1 MMADS
6 TALDVRTAPFGVTV
20 SVWAKPRASKSRVL
34 GVRGRSLEVA
44 LAAPPVDGAANDEL
58 VRVLARHF
66 DVPRRDVSIEAGEA
80 SREKRVA
87 IRGLAVADV
96 LAKISDAD

>member
-1 MMADS
+1 MADPH
-6 TALDVRTAPFGVTV
+6 ALDVRAASDGVTLV
-20 SVWAKPRASKSRVL
+20 VWAKPRASKSRVL

-58 VRVLARHF
+58 RRVLARHF
-66 DVPRRDVSIEAGEA
+66 DVPRRDVSIEAGAA

-87 IRGLAVADV
+87 IRGIGVADI
-96 LAKISDAD
+96 LAKIPRAD

>member
-1 MMADS
+1 MADPH
-6 TALDVRTAPFGVTV
+6 ALDVRAAPGGVTLA
-20 SVWAKPRASKSRVL
+20 VWAKPRASKSRVL

-58 VRVLARHF
+58 RRVLARHF
-66 DVPRRDVSIEAGEA
+66 DVPRRDVSIEAGAA

-87 IRGLAVADV
+87 IRGIGVADI
-96 LAKISDAD
+96 LAKIPRAD